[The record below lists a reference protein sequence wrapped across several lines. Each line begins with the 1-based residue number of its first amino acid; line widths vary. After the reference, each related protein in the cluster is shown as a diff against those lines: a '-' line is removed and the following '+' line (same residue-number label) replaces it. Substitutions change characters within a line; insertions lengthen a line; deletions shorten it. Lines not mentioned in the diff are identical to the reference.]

1 MNILNELRTRFERV
15 LSDYSPEPAPLAQQ
29 IRMAQDAR
37 FGDYQANFTMALA
50 KSRGANPQELA
61 REIAAKVDLADLC
74 EPPEVAG
81 PGFINLRLRPEWIV
95 AQSNRQARDPRCG
108 VDPVAQPLKVI
119 VDYSSPNVAK
129 PMHVGHL
136 RSSVIGD
143 ALYRILKYLGHE
155 VVSDNHIGD
164 WGTQFGM
171 IIYGYKHFLDQAA
184 YQANPVGELARLY
197 RLVNQVEGYH
207 EAVAALPG
215 LKDRF
220 AAAERA
226 HAAARAEPNPTDKKA
241 QEQRKKQLKQLAS
254 EETTLRDEVASATKK
269 VAAVEAAPQLLELA
283 RRHPQIAEEAR
294 LETAR
299 LHSGD
304 AGNTRLWNQFM
315 PECLAALTR
324 MYDRLGIRFDMA
336 LGESHYQPAL
346 AAVVEDLQQKGLAVD
361 SDGAVCV
368 FIPGVEAP
376 FIVRKRD
383 GAFTYATTDLATI
396 RDRVDRL
403 HADLVLYVVDAR
415 QGDHFKLLFE
425 TAQRWGY
432 RSVDL
437 RHVSFGTILGDDRR
451 PYKTR
456 SGDVVGLESLIDE
469 AVSRARRIVDENDE
483 RKPQGADLDD
493 SARQKIAEAV
503 GIGAIKYADLSQ
515 NRETDYI
522 FSWDKMLALTGDTA
536 TYMQYAYARVCG
548 IVRRGEID
556 RELLRQ
562 GSAQIQL
569 EHPAERALALQLLR
583 FHEALDGVAL
593 DFRPNVL
600 TNWLFETANRF
611 STFFENCPVLKA
623 ETESLKQS
631 RLLLADLTARCL
643 ERGLSLLGI
652 ETIDRM

>member
-1 MNILNELRTRFERV
+1 MNILHELRTRFERV
-15 LSDYSPEPAPLAQQ
+15 LSDYSPEPATLAQQ
-29 IRMAQDAR
+29 IRPAQDAR
-37 FGDYQANFTMALA
+37 FGDYQANFVMALA
-50 KSRGANPQELA
+50 KSKGVNPQELA
-61 REIAAKVDLADLC
+61 REIVGKTDLADLC
-74 EPPEVAG
+74 ESPEVAG
-81 PGFINLRLRPEWIV
+81 PGFINLRLRSDWIV
-95 AQSNRQARDPRCG
+95 EQSNRQARDPRCG
-108 VDPVAQPLKVI
+108 VALVAQPRKVI

-143 ALYRILKYLGHE
+143 ALYRILRYLGHD

-171 IIYGYKHFLDQAA
+171 IIYGYKHFLDQGA
-184 YQANPVGELARLY
+184 YNANPVGELARLY
-197 RLVNQVEGYH
+197 RLVNQLEGYH
-207 EAVAALPG
+207 EAAAALPG
-215 LKDRF
+215 LKDRL

-226 HAAARAEPNPTDKKA
+226 HAAARAEPNPSDKKA
-241 QEQRKKQLKQLAS
+241 LEQRKKELKQLAGD
-254 EETTLRDEVASATKK
+254 ETALREEVASAAKK
-269 VAAVEAAPQLLELA
+269 VAAVEGAAQLLELA
-283 RRHPQIAEEAR
+283 QRHPKIAEEAR

-304 AGNTRLWNQFM
+304 AENTRLWNQFM
-315 PECLAALTR
+315 PECLAALNR

-346 AAVVEDLQQKGLAVD
+346 AAVVDDLKRKGLAVE

-403 HADLVLYVVDAR
+403 GANLVLYVVDAR

-432 RSVDL
+432 RDVDL

-469 AVSRARRIVDENDE
+469 AVTRARRIVDDSEE
-483 RKPQGADLDD
+483 RKATGSDLDEA
-493 SARQKIAEAV
+493 ARQRIAEAV

-548 IVRRGEID
+548 IVRKGEID
-556 RELLRQ
+556 RESLRQ
-562 GSAQIQL
+562 GTARIELQ
-569 EHPAERALALQLLR
+569 HPAERALALQLLR
-583 FHEALDGVAL
+583 FHETLDGVAL

-600 TNWLFETANRF
+600 TNWLYETANRF

-643 ERGLSLLGI
+643 EKGLSLLGI
-652 ETIDRM
+652 ETIERM

>member
-1 MNILNELRTRFERV
+1 MNILHELRTRFERV
-15 LSDYSPEPAPLAQQ
+15 LSDYSPEPATLAQQ
-29 IRMAQDAR
+29 IRPAQDAR
-37 FGDYQANFTMALA
+37 FGDYQANFVMALA
-50 KSRGANPQELA
+50 KSKGVNPQELA
-61 REIAAKVDLADLC
+61 REIVGKTDLADLC
-74 EPPEVAG
+74 ESPEVAG
-81 PGFINLRLRPEWIV
+81 PGFINLRLRSDWIV
-95 AQSNRQARDPRCG
+95 EQSNRQARDPRCG
-108 VDPVAQPLKVI
+108 VALVAQPRKVI

-143 ALYRILKYLGHE
+143 ALYRILRYLGHD

-171 IIYGYKHFLDQAA
+171 IIYGYKHFLDQGA
-184 YQANPVGELARLY
+184 YNANPVGELARLY
-197 RLVNQVEGYH
+197 RLVNQLEGYH
-207 EAVAALPG
+207 EAAAALPG
-215 LKDRF
+215 LKDRL

-226 HAAARAEPNPTDKKA
+226 HAAARAEPNPSDKKA
-241 QEQRKKQLKQLAS
+241 LEQRKKELKQLAGD
-254 EETTLRDEVASATKK
+254 ETALREEVASAAKK
-269 VAAVEAAPQLLELA
+269 VAAVEGAAQLLELA
-283 RRHPQIAEEAR
+283 QRHPKIAEEAR

-304 AGNTRLWNQFM
+304 AENTRLWNQFM
-315 PECLAALTR
+315 PECLAALNR

-346 AAVVEDLQQKGLAVD
+346 AAVVDDLKRKGLAVE

-403 HADLVLYVVDAR
+403 GANLVLYVVDAR

-432 RSVDL
+432 RDVDL

-469 AVSRARRIVDENDE
+469 AVARARRIVDDSEE
-483 RKPQGADLDD
+483 RKATGSDLDEA
-493 SARQKIAEAV
+493 ARQRIAEAV

-548 IVRRGEID
+548 IVRKGEID
-556 RELLRQ
+556 RESLRQ
-562 GSAQIQL
+562 GTARIELQ
-569 EHPAERALALQLLR
+569 HPAERALALQLLR
-583 FHEALDGVAL
+583 FHETLDGVAL

-600 TNWLFETANRF
+600 TNWLYETANRF

-643 ERGLSLLGI
+643 EKGLSLLGI
-652 ETIDRM
+652 ETIERM